1 MRMRLMRCDAQQKQW
16 EHQRGR
22 QRALTADVS
31 PATFEAMA
39 KQLTGTAAG
48 KISNDDAGRPVR
60 TSILDQQGIPTT
72 GIETSE
78 QTETM
83 ARTGTG
89 EVGSDSETTLT
100 TPN

>member
-1 MRMRLMRCDAQQKQW
+1 M
-16 EHQRGR
+16 
-22 QRALTADVS
+22 TADVS

-48 KISNDDAGRPVR
+48 KVPNEDAGRPVR
-60 TSILDQQGIPTT
+60 TSILNQQGIPTT

-83 ARTGTG
+83 ARTGNG
-89 EVGSDSETTLT
+89 DVGSDSKTTLT